1 METIERILYQSPLV
15 AIGEFACPPQSPRW
29 HEPNTIIGGPFA
41 VFPHRSV
48 VIQHAGQ
55 EPVLANPNHVVFY
68 NAGETYRRRLH
79 DERGS
84 RCLFVAPRGP
94 LLDELTVGRGEFPF
108 GHGPGAADAYVVQH
122 AVHRHLLES
131 PAVDQLFVEEA
142 ITQAVARATADAG
155 EQAGRRRRA
164 ARRETTSGLH
174 RATVEE
180 AKSLLTGDVATNTSL
195 ARLAERLHASPF
207 HLARMFRAH
216 TGFSLHGYRKQ
227 LRLRL
232 ALEQLQDRELDLST
246 IAHRLGFAS
255 HSHFTDSFR
264 RAFGIPPSAAR
275 SL

>member
-1 METIERILYQSPLV
+1 MEAIERILYQSPLV

-29 HEPNTIIGGPFA
+29 RERNTIVGGPFA

-48 VIQHAGQ
+48 VIQHDGH
-55 EPVLANPNHVVFY
+55 EPVLANPNHVIFY

-84 RCLFVAPRGP
+84 RCLFVAPQGS
-94 LLDELTVGRGEFPF
+94 LLHDLTAGRGEFPF
-108 GHGPGAADAYVVQH
+108 GDGPSAAEAFVVQH
-122 AVHRHLLES
+122 AVHRHLVES
-131 PAVDQLFVEEA
+131 PAVDELFVEEA
-142 ITQAVARATADAG
+142 IAHAVGRVTADAD
-155 EQAGRRRRA
+155 ARTGRYRP
-164 ARRETTSGLH
+164 RRETTSGLH

-180 AKSLLTGDVATNTSL
+180 AKGLLTDGVATNTSL
-195 ARLAERLHASPF
+195 AGLAERLHASPF

-264 RAFGIPPSAAR
+264 RAFGMPPSAVR
-275 SL
+275 SV